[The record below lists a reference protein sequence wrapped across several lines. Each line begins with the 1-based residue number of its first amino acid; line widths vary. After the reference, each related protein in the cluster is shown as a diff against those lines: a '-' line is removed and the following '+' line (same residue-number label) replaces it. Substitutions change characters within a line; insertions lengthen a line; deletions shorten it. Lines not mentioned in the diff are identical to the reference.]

1 MKIQKIVA
9 ASMRDALA
17 RVRTLLGEDAVIL
30 SNRQTADGVEILAI
44 DERNLSAV
52 VTPSEA
58 DLEAVRPGATPAY
71 LAASERQFMAP
82 APAPTALFGEP
93 APHNRAS
100 MSALGLSQPIAVTL
114 SAPTITT
121 SAIRVPGVRVPKQEP
136 APSESTLLEAL
147 HSVESE
153 PAPRVP
159 AGPSMELELLE
170 EIRSL
175 RGMVEQRF
183 SSLAWQD
190 NLKRRPAAVNLMCQL
205 LAAGFSSALARAAS
219 NALPENC
226 VGASARSWARRQL
239 ASRLECVDG
248 EEVLIARGG
257 VYAFT
262 GPTGVGKTTTVAK
275 IAARCVV
282 KHGAQS
288 LGLITTDSYRIG
300 AQDQLRVFGRILGV
314 PVHTVHDATGLA
326 ETLQQLAQKRL
337 ILVDTIGMG
346 QRDERVG
353 EQLQMLDGCGVTRVV
368 VLPANAQLETLE
380 DVISI
385 YAGRAEGVKV
395 AGAILSKVDEA
406 VKLGAGLDVLLR
418 HRLPLL
424 FCANGQRVPE
434 DLIAPS
440 RDALIDA
447 ALAAASKTTAR
458 FGVEEATLFA
468 AWARDEGLTSG
479 VAYA

>member
-1 MKIQKIVA
+1 
-9 ASMRDALA
+9 
-17 RVRTLLGEDAVIL
+17 
-30 SNRQTADGVEILAI
+30 
-44 DERNLSAV
+44 
-52 VTPSEA
+52 
-58 DLEAVRPGATPAY
+58 
-71 LAASERQFMAP
+71 
-82 APAPTALFGEP
+82 
-93 APHNRAS
+93 
-100 MSALGLSQPIAVTL
+100 
-114 SAPTITT
+114 
-121 SAIRVPGVRVPKQEP
+121 
-136 APSESTLLEAL
+136 
-147 HSVESE
+147 
-153 PAPRVP
+153 
-159 AGPSMELELLE
+159 
-170 EIRSL
+170 
-175 RGMVEQRF
+175 MVEQRF

-219 NALPENC
+219 NALPDNC

-239 ASRLECVDG
+239 AAKLECLNG
-248 EEVLIARGG
+248 EEELIARGG
-257 VYAFT
+257 VYAFS

-275 IAARCVV
+275 IGARCVV

-326 ETLQQLAQKRL
+326 ETLQQLSGKRL
-337 ILVDTIGMG
+337 VLVDTIGMG
-346 QRDERVG
+346 QRDERVS
-353 EQLQMLDGCGVTRVV
+353 EQLQMLDGCGVSRVV

-385 YAGRAEGVKV
+385 YANRAEGAKV
-395 AGAILSKVDEA
+395 TGAILSKVDEA

-434 DLIAPS
+434 DLVIPA
-440 RDALIDA
+440 REALIDA
-447 ALAAASKTTAR
+447 ALAAASRHTER
-458 FGVEEATLFA
+458 FGAEEATLFA
-468 AWARDEGLTSG
+468 SWAKDEGLAAG